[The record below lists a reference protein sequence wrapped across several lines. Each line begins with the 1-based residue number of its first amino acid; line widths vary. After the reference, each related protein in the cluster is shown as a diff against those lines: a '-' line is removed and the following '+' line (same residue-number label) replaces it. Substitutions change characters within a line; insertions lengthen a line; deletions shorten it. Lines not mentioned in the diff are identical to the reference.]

1 MNNLKGLKNIA
12 KKEGLG
18 EVLSLILPNEDN
30 EKTLP
35 SVEEVLEWKEIKD
48 RRLVINELV
57 TDAFLFYSQLIIQ
70 WNKEDKDNNLA
81 VEERKPIKILLNTI
95 GGDLDACQSF
105 YNVIQISKTPVYI
118 YNMGICASAGALI
131 FLSGHKRYAL
141 KGSKFLI
148 HEGEVGL
155 QGQTTKV
162 LENLEQCKKTEK
174 ELEEYIVSKTK
185 IDKKMYNKNKKKEWW
200 ISNEAVELGIADAI
214 IEDIEELL

>member
-1 MNNLKGLKNIA
+1 MNNLKGV
-12 KKEGLG
+12 KKEIGLG
-18 EVLSLILPNEDN
+18 EVFSMIIPNEN
-30 EKTLP
+30 EDKAIP
-35 SVEEVLEWKEIKD
+35 SVEAVLEWKEIKD
-48 RRLVINELV
+48 RRLVINEVV

-70 WNKEDKDNNLA
+70 WNKEDKDNNIA
-81 VEERKPIKILLNTI
+81 IKDRKPIKILLNTV

-174 ELEEYIVSKTK
+174 EIEEYIISKTK
-185 IDKKMYNKNKKKEWW
+185 IDKKLYNKNKKKEWW
-200 ISNEAVELGIADAI
+200 IGTEAVDLGIADAFV
-214 IEDIEELL
+214 EDLEELL

>member
-1 MNNLKGLKNIA
+1 MKNLKGI
-12 KKEGLG
+12 KKEIGLG
-18 EVLSLILPNEDN
+18 EVFSMILPNEN
-30 EKTLP
+30 EDKALP
-35 SVEEVLEWKEIKD
+35 SIEAVLEWKEIKD
-48 RRLVINELV
+48 RRLVINEIV

-70 WNKEDKDNNLA
+70 WNKEDKDNDLA
-81 VEERKPIKILLNTI
+81 VEDRKPIKILLNTC

-131 FLSGHKRYAL
+131 FLSGHKRFAL

-174 ELEEYIVSKTK
+174 ELEEYIISKTK
-185 IDKKMYNKNKKKEWW
+185 IDKKLYNKNKKKEWW
-200 ISNEAVELGIADAI
+200 IGAEAVELGIVDAF
-214 IEDIEELL
+214 IEDLEELL

>member
-1 MNNLKGLKNIA
+1 MKNLKGVKNEI
-12 KKEGLG
+12 GLG
-18 EVLSLILPNEDN
+18 EVFSMILPNEN
-30 EKTLP
+30 EDRVLP
-35 SVEEVLEWKEIKD
+35 SIEAVLEWKEIKA
-48 RRLVINELV
+48 RRLVINEVV

-70 WNKEDKDNNLA
+70 WNKEDKDNNIA
-81 VEERKPIKILLNTI
+81 IEDRKPIKILLNTV

-105 YNVIQISKTPVYI
+105 YNIIQISKTPVYI

-174 ELEEYIVSKTK
+174 EIEEYIISKTK
-185 IDKKMYNKNKKKEWW
+185 IDKKLYNKNKKKEWW
-200 ISNEAVELGIADAI
+200 IGPEAVDVGIADAFV
-214 IEDIEELL
+214 EDLEELL

>member
-1 MNNLKGLKNIA
+1 MKNLKGI
-12 KKEGLG
+12 KKEIGLG
-18 EVLSLILPNEDN
+18 EVFSMILPNEN
-30 EKTLP
+30 EDKALP
-35 SVEEVLEWKEIKD
+35 SIEAVLEWKEIKD
-48 RRLVINELV
+48 RRLVINGIV

-70 WNKEDKDNNLA
+70 WNKEDKDNDLA
-81 VEERKPIKILLNTI
+81 VEDRKPIKILLNTC

-131 FLSGHKRYAL
+131 FLSGHKRFAL

-174 ELEEYIVSKTK
+174 ELEEYIISKTK
-185 IDKKMYNKNKKKEWW
+185 IDKKLYNKNKKKEWW
-200 ISNEAVELGIADAI
+200 IGAEAVELGIADAFV
-214 IEDIEELL
+214 EDLEELV

>member
-1 MNNLKGLKNIA
+1 MKNLKGI
-12 KKEGLG
+12 KKEIGLG
-18 EVLSLILPNEDN
+18 EVFSMILPNEN
-30 EKTLP
+30 EDKALP
-35 SVEEVLEWKEIKD
+35 SIEAVLEWKEIKD
-48 RRLVINELV
+48 RRLVINEIV

-70 WNKEDKDNNLA
+70 WNKEDKDNDLA
-81 VEERKPIKILLNTI
+81 AEDRKPIKILLNTC

-131 FLSGHKRYAL
+131 FLSGHKRFAL

-174 ELEEYIVSKTK
+174 ELEEYIISKTK
-185 IDKKMYNKNKKKEWW
+185 IDKKLYNKNKKKEWW
-200 ISNEAVELGIADAI
+200 IGAEAVELGIADAFV
-214 IEDIEELL
+214 EDLEELL